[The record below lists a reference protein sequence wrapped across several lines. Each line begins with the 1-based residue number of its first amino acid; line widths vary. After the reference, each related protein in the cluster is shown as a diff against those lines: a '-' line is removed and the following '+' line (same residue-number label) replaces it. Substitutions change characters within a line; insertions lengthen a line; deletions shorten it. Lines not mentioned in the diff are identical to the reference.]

1 MSTFSHYKQLS
12 TPIPYQYDCLVFDGT
27 EHIRIANLPGMWDR
41 TITVG
46 SAGSKHTFSP
56 LGTTILTY
64 RLTEAFA
71 ATGWRIGWLIAPAS
85 YIKPTL
91 AASTRIVFCTNS
103 PLQEAAAA
111 GLEQAKERRF
121 FENQLAEYQER
132 RSILCDTFGRLGLK
146 YSLPQGSYFVL
157 LVKLLERKLLF
168 YLNGILGYL
177 ESQLPRRLSLPIN
190 RSRERTGLQVSLID
204 WSRMTSLTKE

>member
-1 MSTFSHYKQLS
+1 MPFFFSFSLQQPSIL
-12 TPIPYQYDCLVFDGT
+12 IPYQYDCLVFDGI
-27 EHIRIANLPGMWDR
+27 EHVRIANLPGMWDR

-56 LGTTILTY
+56 LGTTILIY
-64 RLTEAFA
+64 HFTEAFA

-85 YIKPTL
+85 YIGPTL

-111 GLEQAKERRF
+111 GLEQAKEKRF

-132 RSILCDTFGRLGLK
+132 RSILSDAFDKLGLK
-146 YSLPQGSYFVL
+146 YSLPQGTYFVL
-157 LVKLLERKLLF
+157 LVKLLLERKLLF
-168 YLNGILGYL
+168 DLNGILGYL
-177 ESQLPRRLSLPIN
+177 ASQLPRGLSLPTN
-190 RSRERTGLQVSLID
+190 CSRERTGLQVSLIY
-204 WSRMTSLTKE
+204 WSGWHF